1 MFVSAAFAWLLAGL
15 REALTQPEHGV
26 KCFFLCLL
34 KSGLKLQSCSFT
46 PEIWA
51 DNFFPVALKKR

>member
-26 KCFFLCLL
+26 KCFFLMPAEIRAETSELL
-34 KSGLKLQSCSFT
+34 VHS
-46 PEIWA
+46 
-51 DNFFPVALKKR
+51 